1 MHLLLFLATV
11 AGALSTRST
20 AEGVYRQPKTKSA
33 LTINIEIGGAPAN
46 TTTLDGLISVIPIRG
61 GAVKGKFF
69 NGNLVANLSS
79 STERVLPGS
88 GGTKTVSMLRFW
100 QLRCRAL
107 MLMLGGRDSVGSR
120 GQERPTHPG
129 QHAWHDDVRQR
140 SVAWIRGRVR
150 FHLPFFGTDRDMLTA

>member
-20 AEGVYRQPKTKSA
+20 TEGVYRQPKTKSV

-46 TTTLDGLISVIPIRG
+46 TTTFDGLISVIPIRG

-88 GGTKTVSMLRFW
+88 GGTKTVSMLRF
-100 QLRCRAL
+100 
-107 MLMLGGRDSVGSR
+107 
-120 GQERPTHPG
+120 
-129 QHAWHDDVRQR
+129 
-140 SVAWIRGRVR
+140 
-150 FHLPFFGTDRDMLTA
+150 